1 MKSVTK
7 RKPATQAAAPEFF
20 GAAVQGPLH
29 KKHGRPCEDAWR
41 GKEFARAAAIAISD
55 GMGSKAFAARG
66 AKAACLA
73 ASRAAR
79 LWTTAPSVGPEW
91 ICRWLEAQ
99 WRFAIAPHEPQECA
113 ATCHLIAI
121 HQEAG
126 LVYAGL
132 GDGMALFQAGSQPVR
147 CLSARRPED
156 FVNETL
162 ALGVN
167 HRMTDW
173 THAQLPLPQAP
184 WIAVLVTDGIADDLR
199 PDKLDAFVKWLRDEI
214 GRKPKNERLTALR
227 RALREWPTPGHLDD
241 KTLAVLLST

>member
-1 MKSVTK
+1 MKSVTNRK
-7 RKPATQAAAPEFF
+7 RAAQAALPDFF

-29 KKHGRPCEDAWR
+29 KKHGRPCEDAWT
-41 GKEFARAAAIAISD
+41 GKEFAGSAAIAISD

-66 AKAACLA
+66 AQAACLSA
-73 ASRAAR
+73 RRAAR

-91 ICRWLEAQ
+91 VCRWLEAQ

-113 ATCHLIAI
+113 ATCHLVAMH
-121 HQEAG
+121 HQAG
-126 LVYAGL
+126 LIYAGL
-132 GDGMALFQAGSQPVR
+132 GDGMALFQAGNQPVH
-147 CLSARRPED
+147 CLSARRAGD
-156 FVNETL
+156 FVNESL

-173 THAQLPLPQAP
+173 AHAQLPLPQAP

-214 GRKPKNERLTALR
+214 SRKPGNKRLTALR

-241 KTLAVLLST
+241 KTLAVLLSA

>member
-7 RKPATQAAAPEFF
+7 SMRAAQAAAPEFF
-20 GAAVQGPLH
+20 GATVQGPLH
-29 KKHGRPCEDAWR
+29 KKHGRPCEDAWK
-41 GKEFARAAAIAISD
+41 GKEFAGSAAIAISD

-73 ASRAAR
+73 AIRVARAWA
-79 LWTTAPSVGPEW
+79 TSPSVGPEW

-99 WRFAIAPHEPQECA
+99 WRFAVAPHEPQECA
-113 ATCHLIAI
+113 ATCHLIAM

-126 LVYAGL
+126 LVYTGL
-132 GDGMALFQAGSQPVR
+132 GDGMALFQEGSEPVR
-147 CLSARRPED
+147 SLSARRLD
-156 FVNETL
+156 GFANETL

-167 HRMTDW
+167 HRLADW
-173 THAQLPLPQAP
+173 TQAQIPLPQAP

-241 KTLAVLLST
+241 KTLAVLLSA